1 MFICKVLYLVAC
13 TAVTGNTDY
22 YPFYLTLDFDSASSQ
37 MQVEFVSMTG
47 ILYFCRVHKLWDSGW
62 NFQRNEEL
70 EVKSFFSS
78 LKKSLVTAM

>member
-13 TAVTGNTDY
+13 TAVAGNTDY

-62 NFQRNEEL
+62 NFQRNADL
-70 EVKSFFSS
+70 EVKGFFSS
-78 LKKSLVTAM
+78 LNKSLVTVM